1 MVPGPIPTWFSV
13 VMTDSSN
20 EPPGENPYGQPPP
33 PAYGG
38 AQQPYGQ
45 PQPYGQQQ
53 PYGGTPP
60 PRDPDKRP
68 GSVTAAGIVT
78 IVMSG
83 LFLVI
88 FGAVLVAL
96 LAARDEIIDD
106 IDDELADQRGMEDF
120 SGDDLAN
127 LLIVVM
133 AVFVVWCLIAVI
145 TGALSLRR
153 QNWARIVTVVSAAVS
168 GLLSLLAI
176 GAVVS
181 IVPLMAAIAVVVL
194 YFVGG
199 ANEWYSRKSGASP
212 PPPEGQWG

>member
-1 MVPGPIPTWFSV
+1 
-13 VMTDSSN
+13 MTDSSN

-38 AQQPYGQ
+38 AQPPYGQ
-45 PQPYGQQQ
+45 PQ

-68 GSVTAAGIVT
+68 GSVTAAGILT
-78 IVMSG
+78 IAMSSFG
-83 LFLVI
+83 LLL
-88 FGAVLVAL
+88 FGIVLIAL
-96 LAARDEIIDD
+96 LAVRDDVIEEIDN
-106 IDDELADQRGMEDF
+106 ELADQRGMEDF

-133 AVFVVWCLIAVI
+133 AVFMVWCLIAVV

-153 QNWARIVTVVSAAVS
+153 QNWARIVTVISAAMS

-176 GAVVS
+176 GAVVT
-181 IVPLMAAIAVVVL
+181 IVPLMAAIAAIVL

-199 ANEWYSRKSGASP
+199 ANEWYSRKQTPGP
-212 PPPEGQWG
+212 PPPGGQWG